1 MTRLRDA
8 QSALI
13 EGGPTLAASAVRD
26 GLVDRVVVFFAPKL
40 LGGAE
45 APGVLGGEGL
55 APVDRAVRL
64 DIVSVERIGAD
75 VKVEADVHRDR

>member
-1 MTRLRDA
+1 VL
-8 QSALI
+8 L

-26 GLVDRVVVFFAPKL
+26 GLVDRVTLFLAPKL
-40 LGGAE
+40 LGGVG

-64 DIVSVERIGAD
+64 EIVSAERIGED
-75 VKVEADVHRDR
+75 LKVEADVHRDR